1 MQKSY
6 IIFLIL
12 VGIYGAVSLGQE
24 FIKQKTKYI
33 SQQQDIELDA
43 DIVIKG
49 TDIQEIL
56 LDLSKTIV
64 LLVKECLQRVNN
76 YANGEKNNVTKIER
90 TALYTKKMNVKKE
103 LDRIIQDIKTIL
115 KRLESLIAAIT
126 AQEEEIPT
134 ESI

>member
-6 IIFLIL
+6 IIFLII
-12 VGIYGAVSLGQE
+12 VGIYAAASLGQE

-49 TDIQEIL
+49 TDIQESL

-64 LLVKECLQRVNN
+64 LLVKDCLQRVNN
-76 YANGEKNNVTKIER
+76 YANGEKGSLTKIER
-90 TALYTKKMNVKKE
+90 TTVYTKKMKVKKE

-115 KRLESLIAAIT
+115 KRLESLIAAIAT
-126 AQEEEIPT
+126 QEEEIQI
-134 ESI
+134 E